1 MRHNPLV
8 KWLFSDQC
16 LFVRLIYLFDKN
28 IVQNLVVF
36 WQLSIGK
43 QMVII
48 QCCNNVVVIQSQ
60 VSVISVIVRK
70 MLIHVSFF
78 LLQLFYTTKIS
89 LQNLGLSGKKG
100 SRTIESST
108 LVFHENF
115 VRGYKFLSKI
125 SKEETIFWYKIVSC
139 ILCMNVMQ
147 V

>member
-89 LQNLGLSGKKG
+89 LQNLGLSEKKVLEPQNLPP
-100 SRTIESST
+100 SC
-108 LVFHENF
+108 FM
-115 VRGYKFLSKI
+115 KI
-125 SKEETIFWYKIVSC
+125 SFVDISFSLKFPKRRQYFGTKQSHASC
-139 ILCMNVMQ
+139 A
-147 V
+147 